1 MFLSGPNGQYSVI
14 VDPKSLKT
22 TKKKFKLKPMDSECD
37 AIIYEASIRDMTSQ
51 TGIGVSHPKKI
62 LWALRKKMKSQKHTI
77 QVLVI

>member
-1 MFLSGPNGQYSVI
+1 
-14 VDPKSLKT
+14 
-22 TKKKFKLKPMDSECD
+22 MDSECD

-51 TGIGVSHPKKI
+51 TGIGVSHPKN